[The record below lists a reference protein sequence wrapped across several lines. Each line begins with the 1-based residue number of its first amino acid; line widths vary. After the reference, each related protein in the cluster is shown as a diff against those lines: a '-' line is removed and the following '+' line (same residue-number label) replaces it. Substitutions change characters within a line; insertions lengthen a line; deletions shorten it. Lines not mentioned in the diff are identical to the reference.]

1 MKQSHGRFVRTRGYI
16 ALRIIALMVLLTA
29 RSPLE
34 GALLGSGEVNGG
46 LRGVGDFDEILTV
59 LAIDTFS
66 GPFCFTSP
74 TGCIELVGGR
84 FGVADAGSVFAL
96 RPSVTSNFAEIV
108 AMRLLLSSSVLKV
121 TVATPSVEVVSEAD
135 ESVPLSALKVTVS
148 PATAAL
154 LESFT
159 VARTVTVPTP
169 SVASVGESTVR
180 GIFAPFD
187 TTVLPPSDEVDE
199 QVVFASGL
207 QDPSPPPPPP
217 HAARK
222 PTATTTPKRWI
233 NDLNIHAP

>member
-1 MKQSHGRFVRTRGYI
+1 MKVDNKLKMKQSDGRFVRTRGYI

-108 AMRLLLSSSVLKV
+108 GFLTNGLNDNFLVGVTQTDTIGVANGRSEVDVFFTGAGGPDFYGHVISGIDVTLVDIRFTPTFISVGPSSSVPG
-121 TVATPSVEVVSEAD
+121 TRAD
-135 ESVPLSALKVTVS
+135 L
-148 PATAAL
+148 
-154 LESFT
+154 
-159 VARTVTVPTP
+159 
-169 SVASVGESTVR
+169 
-180 GIFAPFD
+180 
-187 TTVLPPSDEVDE
+187 
-199 QVVFASGL
+199 VF
-207 QDPSPPPPPP
+207 
-217 HAARK
+217 R
-222 PTATTTPKRWI
+222 I
-233 NDLNIHAP
+233 